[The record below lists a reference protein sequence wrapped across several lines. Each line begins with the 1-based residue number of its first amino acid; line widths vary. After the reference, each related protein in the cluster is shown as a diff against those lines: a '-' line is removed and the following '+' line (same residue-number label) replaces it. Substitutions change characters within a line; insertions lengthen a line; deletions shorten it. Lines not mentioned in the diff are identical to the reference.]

1 MRFDPSVVT
10 VKQSSIV
17 RQNLFYNY
25 FGNLITGRLI
35 EGGRYGGSL
44 RARSRVLAR
53 LVSLAQIGELARGL
67 LWWPLYGECLDLA
80 RRIGWEY
87 IFYKTTSIDEWSE
100 RARRLKV
107 LGVFGKVLQV
117 RGLYLTVKFRT
128 LELKR

>member
-1 MRFDPSVVT
+1 MSPRETENNAYAKFWSDKQRALWYVIVILEWSIVRFDPSVVT
-10 VKQSSIV
+10 VKQSSVV

-44 RARSRVLAR
+44 RTRSRVLAR
-53 LVSLAQIGELARGL
+53 LVSLAQIGELAPRL

-87 IFYKTTSIDEWSE
+87 VFDKTSGDEW
-100 RARRLKV
+100 
-107 LGVFGKVLQV
+107 
-117 RGLYLTVKFRT
+117 
-128 LELKR
+128 